1 MVQIVSS
8 IQHDKV
14 VYDKRKYDMELY
26 LRNIDLQ
33 RKSIKKN

>member
-1 MVQIVSS
+1 MAQIVST

-26 LRNIDLQ
+26 LRHINIE
-33 RKSIKKN
+33 KESIKNN